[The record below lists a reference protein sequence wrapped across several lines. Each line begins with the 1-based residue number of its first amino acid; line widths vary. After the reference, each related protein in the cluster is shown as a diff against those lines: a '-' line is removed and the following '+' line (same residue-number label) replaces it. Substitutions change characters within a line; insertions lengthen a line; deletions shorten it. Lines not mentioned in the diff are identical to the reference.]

1 MWLFVLFHR
10 SEEILMTPQKKKGP
24 ELVGPI
30 IWNDYLYNYVNQ
42 MLPKHLFI
50 YWSDIPNAVQYT
62 RTPPDFLV
70 SLTLTFVWSGLV
82 AYYKVDSSLVQRKAW
97 AIPLSRT
104 YHVWHGWQVTLALD
118 LNPKAQRSK
127 HLKLLN
133 CCALIIVPLAPI
145 INTSIPRLRF
155 YMYSYKCYKKSYM
168 RTCILRTYVLSY
180 MYSYE
185 SLICGRL

>member
-1 MWLFVLFHR
+1 MLCRGSPPCGFLYFFIGPRKYWWH
-10 SEEILMTPQKKKGP
+10 PKKKKKRPRVGRAYYL
-24 ELVGPI
+24 EWLLV
-30 IWNDYLYNYVNQ
+30 YYVNQ

-50 YWSDIPNAVQYT
+50 YWSDIPNAVQYP

-155 YMYSYKCYKKSYM
+155 YMYSYKCYKKS
-168 RTCILRTYVLSY
+168 
-180 MYSYE
+180 
-185 SLICGRL
+185 